1 MDSTTQ
7 DDGAAVVDTHVIHVN
22 ATKEEIEQFVRSL
35 PEDIVGSGEDLHGV
49 GAGFRARLAHT
60 WFSLV
65 HEDFD
70 KLGRGATGADGRTW
84 DRNSP
89 EYLAYGKGP
98 KSSRMGRGSM
108 PNNRLGGP
116 GAHNGDLARGAG
128 TGDLTKSQL
137 AYWWQVYS
145 SWKSYY
151 IQYYDLKT
159 AKAKAAQQAW
169 IATKKRGA
177 STLLGRLGDR
187 PDQVLVDR
195 GTLRHS
201 LQPGEL
207 VDYGG
212 PDADYMESPSQL
224 FEEQA
229 GRMAVGSKVPY
240 AAAHHEPK
248 RKGGKKRS
256 LWPESLPS
264 QWFEDIVGAAAAG
277 IARIGEVFR

>member
-1 MDSTTQ
+1 MDSETEI
-7 DDGAAVVDTHVIHVN
+7 DGAAIVETHTIHTT
-22 ATKEEIEQFVRSL
+22 ASREEIERFVRSL
-35 PEDIVGSGEDLHGV
+35 PADIAGEGEDVHGA

-65 HEDFD
+65 AEDFD
-70 KLGRGATGADGRTW
+70 KLGRGETGADGRTW

-89 EYLAYGKGP
+89 EHLAYSKGP

-116 GAHNGDLARGAG
+116 AAHNGELARGQG
-128 TGDLTKSQL
+128 TGDLNKSQL
-137 AYWWQVYS
+137 AKWWSIYME
-145 SWKSYY
+145 WKKYY
-151 IQYYDLKT
+151 LQWYDLET
-159 AKAKAAQQAW
+159 AKSKAAQQAW
-169 IATKKRGA
+169 IALKRLGA
-177 STLLGRLGDR
+177 STLLKRLGDR

-195 GTLRHS
+195 GTLRRS

-212 PDADYMESPSQL
+212 PDADYMESPGQL

-229 GRMAVGSKVPY
+229 GRIAVGSKSPY
-240 AAAHHEPK
+240 AAAHHAPK
-248 RKGGKKRS
+248 RQGAKQRS
-256 LWPESLPS
+256 LWPKALPS

-277 IARIGEVFR
+277 IARIGELFR

>member
-1 MDSTTQ
+1 MDSTQ
-7 DDGAAVVDTHVIHVN
+7 SSPRDGIVDSYTIHTT
-22 ATKEEIEQFVRSL
+22 ASREQIEQFVRSL
-35 PEDIVGSGEDLHGV
+35 PADIVGDGEDVHGV
-49 GAGFRARLAHT
+49 GAGFRSRLAHT

-65 HEDFD
+65 AEDFE
-70 KLGRGATGADGRTW
+70 KLGRGEVGADGRTW

-116 GAHNGDLARGAG
+116 AAHNGELARGQG
-128 TGDLTKSQL
+128 TGDLNKHQL
-137 AYWWQVYS
+137 ATWWQIYS
-145 SWKSYY
+145 RWKAYF
-151 IQYYDLKT
+151 IQYYDLPT

-169 IATKKRGA
+169 IAIKRLGA
-177 STLLGRLGDR
+177 STLLKRLGDR

-195 GTLRHS
+195 GTLRRS

-212 PDADYMESPSQL
+212 PEADYMESPGQL
-224 FEEQA
+224 FEEQV
-229 GRMAVGSKVPY
+229 GRIAVGSKTPY
-240 AAAHHEPK
+240 AAAHHDPK
-248 RKGGKKRS
+248 RQGAKKRS
-256 LWPESLPS
+256 LWPDAIPA

-277 IARIGEVFR
+277 IARIGELFR